1 MVHSQGVLIFRLRLK
16 SFEFVIFMDCN
27 NFFSFVQKLFLFID
41 LVFFIRTHGTHKKE
55 KEKGGRKIEKRT
67 KDEKCIIKTQLKKI
81 SSTFING
88 TLIFIEEGNG
98 GKREEGQQD
107 YMGRRINIDER
118 S

>member
-1 MVHSQGVLIFRLRLK
+1 M
-16 SFEFVIFMDCN
+16 
-27 NFFSFVQKLFLFID
+27 FID